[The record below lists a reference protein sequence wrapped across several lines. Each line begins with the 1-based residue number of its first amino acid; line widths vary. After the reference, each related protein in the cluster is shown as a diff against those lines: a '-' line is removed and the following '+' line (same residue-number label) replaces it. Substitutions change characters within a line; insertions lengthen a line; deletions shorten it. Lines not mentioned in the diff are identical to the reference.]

1 MNGIN
6 SLASL
11 FGSSNSIA
19 ETDETSA
26 PSSINGAAKDAATTS
41 NFSLLDSDKS
51 VVSTAGG
58 AMLQAMN
65 TSDVRTDKVAA
76 LKTAIDSGT
85 YNVPSQ
91 AVAQK
96 LISSMLDKS

>member
-1 MNGIN
+1 MTGIN
-6 SLASL
+6 TLALL
-11 FGSSNSIA
+11 FGSSNRVA
-19 ETDETSA
+19 ETDGTSGT
-26 PSSINGAAKDAATTS
+26 SSAGSTVQSSPTAS

-58 AMLQAMN
+58 AMVDAMN

-76 LKTAIDSGT
+76 LKAAIDNGT
-85 YNVPSQ
+85 YNVSSQ

-96 LISSMLDKS
+96 LITSMLDKW

>member
-1 MNGIN
+1 MTGIN
-6 SLASL
+6 TLALL
-11 FGSSNSIA
+11 FGSSNRVA
-19 ETDETSA
+19 ETDGTSGT
-26 PSSINGAAKDAATTS
+26 SSAGSTAQSSSTAS

-58 AMLQAMN
+58 AMVDAMN

-76 LKTAIDSGT
+76 LKAAIDNGT
-85 YNVPSQ
+85 YNVSSQ

-96 LISSMLDKS
+96 LITSMLDKW